1 VATNARADAFRWI
14 PVIGGLVLLVVLF
27 AQLGPGRIVS
37 LLLAL
42 GGNFLIIAGLFAS
55 HECVRALAVGRCLSP
70 GHRPHFRKLLRIR
83 FLGEAAGTLTRTGQ
97 FVAEPAR
104 AWMLAGQVVHG
115 AHAYGAAISELIA
128 NSCTSAVIT
137 IVAIE
142 FALRPREVNRQALV
156 LSQVI
161 LWISVGYVAVA
172 ALALASRFYLIGTVL
187 RLVNALPGIG
197 RPLRTDPVRVKQM
210 EDVIMHALTHRPAI
224 LVQILLLELLAQ
236 TILVVEIYWTIR
248 SMGQPISARTA
259 LLVEALTKAANV
271 IQFVGATEAGYA
283 LVFNWLGLS
292 AAVGFALS
300 LVKLLR
306 SLSVAAIGLGLLAQ
320 TDRLQRSATARP

>member
-1 VATNARADAFRWI
+1 MFRW
-14 PVIGGLVLLVVLF
+14 VLVVGGLVLLVVLF
-27 AQLGPGRIVS
+27 AQLGPGRILS

-42 GGNFLIIAGLFAS
+42 RGNFLIVAALFAS
-55 HECVRALAVGRCLSP
+55 HECVRALAVGRCLAP

-115 AHAYGAAISELIA
+115 AHAYGAAVSELIA

-142 FALRPREVNRQALV
+142 FALPPREVNRQVLV
-156 LSQVI
+156 LAHVI

-172 ALALASRFYLIGTVL
+172 AAALASRFYLIGSAL
-187 RLVNALPGIG
+187 RLVNALPWLG
-197 RPLRTDPVRVKQM
+197 RPLRTDPVRVKQI
-210 EDVIMHALTHRPAI
+210 EDVIMHALTRRPATVVQIFVLELFAQSI
-224 LVQILLLELLAQ
+224 LVF
-236 TILVVEIYWTIR
+236 EIYWTIR
-248 SMGQPISARTA
+248 SMGQPISASTA

-283 LVFNWLGLS
+283 LVLNWLGLT

-306 SLSVAAIGLGLLAQ
+306 SLTVAAIGLGLLTQ
-320 TDRLQRSATARP
+320 IDRSQRSATAQP